1 VSCPVPDA
9 ARTVVPPRFGTPRRE
24 LRPTRGALLIE
35 IMRLLGFEPFDWQR
49 HVADVALELDPV
61 TRVPAYRTV
70 GVSVARQNGK
80 TTLVAAR
87 VAMQLIVPRAT
98 VVYTAQDRNLARF
111 KWQEHCDLL
120 MSTPF
125 AARVRSYDR
134 VNGRE
139 QLVMQNGARYMI
151 VTPGE
156 RAGRGLTVDLAV
168 IDEAFAQQSMQ
179 LAGAVSGAMSAR
191 RAAQLW
197 LLSNAGTHKSVLWR
211 HYTEIGRASIGDV
224 RSSLCWLEWAADDA
238 ADAHDRRQWAQAN
251 PTLDLPHGVS
261 SVALADAAANLDLST
276 FAREHLNVWAELST
290 VYGID
295 PITWAACRDDTARP
309 GTDLAVSIDI
319 TPERDSGSI
328 VVAGDV
334 DGRVALEVIETS
346 ADVVRLVQTALDV
359 AQRWSA
365 PVIIDR
371 GSPAANAVPLFER
384 AGVTVRQLALPDYVR
399 ACGDFH
405 DAVVHGTVT
414 HRGDYRLTDAVAA
427 ATKRR
432 VGDAWVWQR
441 RAGADIT
448 PLTAATLA
456 RWGIIGG
463 LASMPRVW

>member
-1 VSCPVPDA
+1 MSFPA
-9 ARTVVPPRFGTPRRE
+9 PRFGTPRRE
-24 LRPTRGALLIE
+24 LRPTRGALLCD
-35 IMRLLGFEPFDWQR
+35 IMRLIGYEPFEWQQ
-49 HVADVALELDPV
+49 HAADVSLEYDPV
-61 TRVPAYRTV
+61 THVPSYRTV
-70 GVSVARQNGK
+70 GVGVARQNGK

-87 VAMQLIVPRAT
+87 VALALIVPRAT

-125 AARVRSYDR
+125 AGRVRSYDR

-139 QLVMQNGARYMI
+139 QLVMTNGARYLI

-168 IDEAFAQQSMQ
+168 IDEAFSQQSMQ
-179 LAGAVSGAMSAR
+179 LAGAVSGAMAAR
-191 RAAQLW
+191 RSAQLW
-197 LLSNAGTHKSVLWR
+197 LLSNAGTHKSMLWR
-211 HYTEIGRASIGDV
+211 HYTELGRTSIDDP

-238 ADAHDRRQWAQAN
+238 ADAHDVRQWAQAN
-251 PTLDLPHGVS
+251 PTLDQPHGVT

-295 PITWAACRDDTARP
+295 PITWAACRDDAARP
-309 GTDLAVSIDI
+309 GAELCVSLDI
-319 TPERDSGSI
+319 TPERDHGTLC
-328 VVAGDV
+328 VAGDV
-334 DGRVALEVIETS
+334 DGRVAIEVIDSS
-346 ADVVRLVQTALDV
+346 ADVVRLVQTAVDTAV
-359 AQRWSA
+359 RWGA
-365 PVIIDR
+365 PVVIDR

-384 AGVTVRQLALPDYVR
+384 SGCAVRLLTLPDYVR

-405 DAVVHGTVT
+405 DAVVHGLLT

-456 RWGIIGG
+456 RWGIVG
-463 LASMPRVW
+463 AVAAAPRVW